1 MLPAVLTVT
10 EIPIIWFKSVA
21 SPINVILLQLYAAL
35 IFRLLFRKSDSD
47 ELHMHICYA
56 YWPSSTGTTSAWF
69 WERGTSS
76 QEPNLASL
84 ANRVW
89 WLCWCCQKAPA
100 FSVHNDMVTVQLF
113 APNVLPQMPQSVT
126 VKLSVDSLTLGDDF
140 KFNTTLWM
148 LVTTWRSRLDTAG
161 CLDSKV

>member
-1 MLPAVLTVT
+1 MSPAPSTSSFCNSTLLL
-10 EIPIIWFKSVA
+10 FLDRSLG
-21 SPINVILLQLYAAL
+21 SPILMSCTCTFV
-35 IFRLLFRKSDSD
+35 
-47 ELHMHICYA
+47 MHA
-56 YWPSSTGTTSAWF
+56 GPHPLEDTSAWF
-69 WERGTSS
+69 WERGTSL

-100 FSVHNDMVTVQLF
+100 FSVHNGMVTVQLF

-126 VKLSVDSLTLGDDF
+126 VKLSVDSLTLGDEF